1 MFLPGRSE
9 HRLRPTT
16 LECSSSHREQTRLF
30 STFVTRPFSF
40 YHTPIIAKS
49 RFWNLEQI
57 AFPNRATISLPSQ
70 KFLRS
75 FPFFPPFFLS
85 LFLSFFLFFLF
96 FLPPITDKR
105 NSENVDPFFE
115 ERIQISLLSTSRAKL
130 PRESSSSSIINQSPT
145 VIFHV
150 KYFREQSKLVRRR

>member
-1 MFLPGRSE
+1 M
-9 HRLRPTT
+9 
-16 LECSSSHREQTRLF
+16 
-30 STFVTRPFSF
+30 STV
-40 YHTPIIAKS
+40 YGQLL
-49 RFWNLEQI
+49 WNVH
-57 AFPNRATISLPSQ
+57 PATESKLDYSLPSLHAR
-70 KFLRS
+70 FLFTIPQSSLSRAS
-75 FPFFPPFFLS
+75 GIWNKLHSRTEQLFFSLHRNSSVHFRFFLLS
-85 LFLSFFLFFLF
+85 FSLSFFLFFLF

-145 VIFHV
+145 IIFHV

>member
-1 MFLPGRSE
+1 M
-9 HRLRPTT
+9 
-16 LECSSSHREQTRLF
+16 
-30 STFVTRPFSF
+30 STV
-40 YHTPIIAKS
+40 YGQLL
-49 RFWNLEQI
+49 WNVH
-57 AFPNRATISLPSQ
+57 PATESKLDYSLPSLHAR
-70 KFLRS
+70 FLFTIPQSSLSRAS
-75 FPFFPPFFLS
+75 GIWNKLHSRTEQLFFSLHRNSSVHFRFFLLS
-85 LFLSFFLFFLF
+85 FSLSFFLFFLF

>member
-1 MFLPGRSE
+1 M
-9 HRLRPTT
+9 
-16 LECSSSHREQTRLF
+16 
-30 STFVTRPFSF
+30 STV
-40 YHTPIIAKS
+40 YGQLL
-49 RFWNLEQI
+49 WNVH
-57 AFPNRATISLPSQ
+57 PATESKLDYSLPSLHAR
-70 KFLRS
+70 FLFTIPQSSLSRAS
-75 FPFFPPFFLS
+75 GIWNKLHSRTEQLFFSLHRNSSVHFRFFLLS
-85 LFLSFFLFFLF
+85 FSLSFFLFSLF

>member
-1 MFLPGRSE
+1 M
-9 HRLRPTT
+9 
-16 LECSSSHREQTRLF
+16 
-30 STFVTRPFSF
+30 STV
-40 YHTPIIAKS
+40 YGQLL
-49 RFWNLEQI
+49 WNVH
-57 AFPNRATISLPSQ
+57 PATESKLDYSLPSLHAR
-70 KFLRS
+70 FLFTIPQSSLSRAS
-75 FPFFPPFFLS
+75 GIWNKLHSRTEQLFLSLHRNSSVHFRFFLLSFFLS
-85 LFLSFFLFFLF
+85 LFVSFFPL

-150 KYFREQSKLVRRR
+150 KYFREQSKLVHRR